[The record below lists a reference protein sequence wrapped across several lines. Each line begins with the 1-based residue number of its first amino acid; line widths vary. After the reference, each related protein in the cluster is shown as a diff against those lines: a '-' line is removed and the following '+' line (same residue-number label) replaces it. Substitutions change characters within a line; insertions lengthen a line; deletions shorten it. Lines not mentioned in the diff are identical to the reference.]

1 MELLLRVV
9 SPGKL
14 LARAAMAIPSCCRD
28 AGRGRGVGTSVGFRV
43 GTGVGNRVGTCV
55 GKRVG
60 DFVGCDGACVG
71 AVVGGF
77 VDTAGTPFASTRY
90 AVGIVAIAISHSKWK
105 MEIPMLMLHQ
115 CLDKS
120 DTSRDYSSFSN
131 TFIHLSL
138 V

>member
-28 AGRGRGVGTSVGFRV
+28 AGRGRGVGAGVGFRV

-55 GKRVG
+55 GNKVG
-60 DFVGCDGACVG
+60 DCVGCDGACVG
-71 AVVGGF
+71 EGVCL
-77 VDTAGTPFASTRY
+77 FADPSTRY

-120 DTSRDYSSFSN
+120 DTSRDYSCLSN
-131 TFIHLSL
+131 TYIHLSL
-138 V
+138 I

>member
-28 AGRGRGVGTSVGFRV
+28 AGRGRGVGTGVGFRV

-55 GKRVG
+55 GNKVG
-60 DFVGCDGACVG
+60 DCVGCDGACVG

-77 VDTAGTPFASTRY
+77 VDTAGAPLASTRY
-90 AVGIVAIAISHSKWK
+90 AVGIVAIAISHSKCK
-105 MEIPMLMLHQ
+105 MEIPMFLHHQ

-120 DTSRDYSSFSN
+120 DTSRDHSCLSN
-131 TFIHLSL
+131 TYIHLSL
-138 V
+138 I